1 MTTKPYDARSMT
13 ILAKTLYKELRAN
26 GCESKDVLSFAGELI
41 GMVTS
46 DVSGCEEEEE
56 EEE

>member
-56 EEE
+56 E